1 MSEQST
7 NYQYLLVI
15 CPTTL
20 TYPAGIDE
28 EDQLLKIFQLVG
40 SPTEDTW
47 PGITRLP
54 RYSNISGFPPKP
66 IANVV
71 PALNT
76 AVSIHG
82 FLTLTIRPINWFDS
96 ETSLEPQ
103 HLFGF
108 TCD

>member
-15 CPTTL
+15 CTTTL
-20 TYPAGIDE
+20 KHPAGIDE

-82 FLTLTIRPINWFDS
+82 VFVNFRIRDQA
-96 ETSLEPQ
+96 EKLV
-103 HLFGF
+103 
-108 TCD
+108 